1 MLSNAKGNRKK
12 GKSMRRS
19 SLIHLMLSASAVP
32 GLLAATATPALA
44 ADQPAAQAPDQPDD
58 GEIVVTAE
66 KRSGSA
72 SRIGLSITALSGEA
86 IQSARISDTRDIVR
100 FVPGFTAAQS
110 ITNTPIYTLRGIGF
124 NTPNLSST
132 SPVGI
137 YVNDTAYAYP
147 YMTQQTAYDLER
159 VEVLKGPQGTLYGR
173 NTTGGLVKF
182 VTARPGDRFEADAEI
197 GYGSYQ
203 TVISR
208 GYVSGPLSDT
218 VGARLA
224 WTSENSSKGW
234 QKSVT
239 RGERLGEKDRQAARL
254 TLVWNPDSAF
264 RAQLVG
270 SFWRDGSDT
279 QAPQAILYAPETPAF
294 ALPDAAIAPSL
305 LLNAKNNQAD
315 WTPANVPGPRGTSP
329 QRPAYRSDATFYS
342 AALELSYDFA
352 DGMVANSSTAF
363 NRVRRH
369 DMNDVNGIPFETLS
383 YEPRGH
389 INSLSQ
395 EIRLS
400 KSTPELSWTVGGYAS
415 RDDIFEGQVAW
426 LDNFSTVQLIR
437 FVGGTVPNPYTAQ
450 QIAEG
455 LRLDDAVADIKT
467 RSYSLF
473 GNIQPQI
480 TPTLKATIGAR
491 YTSDW
496 THYSGCTRDVGNNA
510 SPVWNVVVAG
520 VIAGLPNPNLGAG
533 DCITFL
539 PDFSAFSGEVKDK
552 LKEDNLSWRLALDWT
567 PSSTSLVYASVSRGF
582 KSGGF
587 PIVAANIS
595 SQLAPFKQ
603 EKVTAYELGAK
614 LRLFGG
620 AVRTSSAIFYNDYR
634 DKQVYTV
641 VADPIFRTLERTQNV
656 PKSEIYGAET
666 EVEWRIAPGLSWR
679 GALSYIHTNVL
690 EYQGFDQDG
699 VAQNFRGDSF
709 PYSPKWQASG
719 GLTHRFD
726 LANGMAVT
734 SVANIS
740 YQSRSHADFRDYA
753 RYNIRAYA
761 LVDGS
766 VTLAGRDDRW
776 RASLWVKNLF
786 DKDYWTS
793 VNYGRDVYVRFA
805 GMPRTMGATLAYHF
819 N

>member
-1 MLSNAKGNRKK
+1 MQSNRLIRML
-12 GKSMRRS
+12 
-19 SLIHLMLSASAVP
+19 LSASVLP
-32 GLLAATATPALA
+32 GLAAASAPASA
-44 ADQPAAQAPDQPDD
+44 AEQPIAPRSVDQPEE

-66 KRSGSA
+66 KRAGNA
-72 SRIGLSITALSGEA
+72 SRIGLSITAIGGEA
-86 IQSARISDTRDIVR
+86 IQAARVSDTRDIVR

-182 VTARPGDRFEADAEI
+182 VTAKPGDHFEADAEL
-197 GYGSYQ
+197 GYGSYRSV
-203 TVISR
+203 TSR
-208 GYVSGPLSDT
+208 GHVSGPLSET
-218 VGARLA
+218 LGARFA
-224 WTSENSSKGW
+224 WTSENSAKGW

-239 RGERLGEKDRQAARL
+239 RDERLGEKDRHAARL

-264 RAQLVG
+264 RAQLVA
-270 SFWRDGSDT
+270 SVWRDRSDT

-294 ALPDAAIAPSL
+294 ALPVAAIAPSL
-305 LLNAKNNQAD
+305 LPDARNSQAD
-315 WTPANVPGPRGTSP
+315 WTPSSVPGPRGTSP
-329 QRPAYRSDATFYS
+329 QRPAYRSDGTFYS
-342 AALELSYDFA
+342 AAMELAYDF
-352 DGMVANSSTAF
+352 DNGMVANSSTAF

-383 YEPRGH
+383 YEPHGH

-400 KSTPELSWTVGGYAS
+400 KSTPDLSWTVGGYAS

-437 FVGGTVPNPYTAQ
+437 FVGGTVPHSYTAQ

-455 LRLDDAVADIKT
+455 LRLDDAVADIET
-467 RSYSLF
+467 RSYSVF
-473 GNIQPQI
+473 GTIQPQL
-480 TPTLKATIGAR
+480 TSTLKATLGAR
-491 YTSDW
+491 YTRDR
-496 THYSGCTRDVGNNA
+496 TRYAGCTRDVGNNA

-539 PDFSAFSGEVKDK
+539 PDFSAFSGVVKDR

-567 PSSTSLVYASVSRGF
+567 PSAASLVYASVSRGF

-595 SQLAPFKQ
+595 SQLAPFRQ
-603 EKVTAYELGAK
+603 ERVTAYEVGAK

-656 PKSEIYGAET
+656 PRSEIYGAET
-666 EVEWRIAPGLSWR
+666 DVEWRIAPGLSAR

-690 EYQGFDQDG
+690 EYRGFDQDG
-699 VAQNFRGDSF
+699 VAQDFRGDSF

-719 GLTHRFD
+719 GLTHRLD
-726 LANGMAVT
+726 LANGMALT
-734 SVANIS
+734 SVASIS

-753 RYNIRAYA
+753 RYDIRAYA

-766 VTLAGRDDRW
+766 LTLSGRADRW
-776 RASLWVKNLF
+776 RASFWVKNLF

-805 GMPRTMGATLAYHF
+805 GMPRTMGATLAVHF
-819 N
+819 D